1 MLIQIDDALFKE
13 NILAHVREIFGV
25 RVKNKD

>member
-13 NILAHVREIFGV
+13 RLSVDLKYKGIKGMFKGN
-25 RVKNKD
+25 

>member
-13 NILAHVREIFGV
+13 RLSVALKYKGIKQKRTG
-25 RVKNKD
+25 K